1 MTFGP
6 VTSGEMPSFTLMN
19 RKFFRWM
26 RGSSPRMT
34 SRGQRPLVLCGLAL
48 ASALT
53 MVHASA
59 LDLKVVD
66 DGDKNATMVALTGK
80 VEPGD
85 GLKVRGFI
93 GALSASKP
101 VVAQLGFAG
110 GTRSEATAIGRFFH
124 QAGIRTVVTGK
135 GTRCLSPCPLVFVGG
150 RDPITGKPSYLKHS
164 GAAVGFTGIVLNY
177 QEKDYTVNDLNAAVA
192 DTQREIL
199 QIADYLH
206 AVGANLEML
215 RYYQSVQ
222 QNETK
227 YISNEEALDLGI
239 SVLVEETGQIIEPAR
254 FRRN

>member
-1 MTFGP
+1 MTLGP
-6 VTSGEMPSFTLMN
+6 VTLGETLSCAQPPIAGPAPPPWFAA
-19 RKFFRWM
+19 RHK
-26 RGSSPRMT
+26 RGLRT
-34 SRGQRPLVLCGLAL
+34 SAIFCGRVLAV
-48 ASALT
+48 ALT
-53 MVHASA
+53 MAQASA

-66 DGDKNATMVALTGK
+66 DGDKNATLVALTGT

-93 GALSASKP
+93 GALSASRP

-110 GTRSEATAIGRFFH
+110 GTRPEAMAIGRFFH
-124 QAGIRTVVTGK
+124 QAGIRTVVAGK

-164 GAAVGFTGIVLNY
+164 GAAVGFTGVVLNY
-177 QEKDYTVNDLNAAVA
+177 QEKDYMVNDLNAAVA
-192 DTQREIL
+192 NTQREIL

-222 QNETK
+222 QNETRF
-227 YISNEEALDLGI
+227 ISNEEALDLGI
-239 SVLVEETGQIIEPAR
+239 SVLVEETGQVVEPVS

>member
-1 MTFGP
+1 MTFGSAP
-6 VTSGEMPSFTLMN
+6 SGM
-19 RKFFRWM
+19 
-26 RGSSPRMT
+26 
-34 SRGQRPLVLCGLAL
+34 LCGLAL

-59 LDLKVVD
+59 LDLKVTD
-66 DGDKNATMVALTGK
+66 EADKNATMVALTGT
-80 VEPGD
+80 VEAGD

-93 GALSASKP
+93 GGLSASKP
-101 VVAQLGFAG
+101 VVAQLAFSG
-110 GTRSEATAIGRFFH
+110 GTRQDAMAIGRFFH
-124 QAGIRTVVTGK
+124 HAGIRTVVAGK

-164 GAAVGFTGIVLNY
+164 SAVVGFTGVVLSY

-192 DTQREIL
+192 NTQRDIL

-222 QNETK
+222 QKETRF
-227 YISNEEALDLGI
+227 ISNEEALNLGI
-239 SVLVEETGQIIEPAR
+239 SVLVEETGQIVEPVS